1 MKDTATKS
9 TPVASYKTFDLS
21 STVDRVESFLSS
33 QGVVFDGTQEPMF
46 RNHIDALKR
55 RIETGEFTEGLE
67 DAFGEVSSHAFDLAR
82 EVARLAYGDES
93 KGISESEIFLLAT
106 HIEVAL
112 RKEGMQ

>member
-33 QGVVFDGTQEPMF
+33 QGVVFDDTQEPMF

-55 RIETGEFTEGLE
+55 RIETGEFTFRPTPPY
-67 DAFGEVSSHAFDLAR
+67 AT
-82 EVARLAYGDES
+82 RLMYWNGWGS
-93 KGISESEIFLLAT
+93 GTF
-106 HIEVAL
+106 
-112 RKEGMQ
+112 R